1 VLLAAFWP
9 TAQASDE
16 AEIYRLITPE
26 STISSFGVGYVGS
39 DNQYFGEYNGMN
51 SKGAYGLLD
60 ADIVKRDNETGTWY
74 KFTTRNLGLEDRDIR
89 WEQERQGDW
98 GYSIDYSQIPRYN
111 PFTITTGLAGIG
123 STTQTINGVPM
134 QTVQLKTERERFT
147 IDLNK
152 YLPAGYDFKV
162 RYVHEDKTG
171 DRMYGQ
177 GTFTTWRFLAE
188 PINWTTQ
195 QVDAIL
201 NYTGED
207 LQLSGGYYGTWFQNS
222 NPALNVI
229 GGLAGQTPIAL
240 PPGNQSQQA
249 HLSGGYNFS
258 PTTRG
263 NFKAAYTRQLQSQ
276 AFIVPATVGATGK
289 SNLQGR
295 VDTYLGQAGLTSQ
308 LTDKLSMLA
317 DVRYENRDDQTPI
330 YQYAPTGTTL
340 DGTNEP
346 RSIRTYDSKLQAS
359 YVLPMGFRFTG
370 GGQYLVQQRNEYAI
384 RAVSFRDKTYET
396 NYRGELRRA
405 ISETVTGAVS
415 YVYSDRWGSPFLT
428 NVNVGGA
435 VGSNNIAPLSLANR
449 TANTVKVMT
458 NWTPTE
464 KLSFQVYGS
473 GGWVDYSSRNNQN
486 LGLQSGRTQNYG
498 ADANYVFTE
507 KWQANA
513 WYTRNDNRTN
523 QVTCVSAAG
532 VGGVCPATAA
542 QPKWEAWLHNVSDT
556 YGIGTKGK
564 VTGKLEV
571 GADLEYTNIRD
582 HYPMMDLIP
591 AGTTPPGS
599 GVTNVNTQIF
609 DVKLSAKYAIKN
621 NMGFRFNYIY
631 NRFTTNDWTWNNWI
645 YPSPDGT
652 KVTQDPNQVVNFF
665 GLAYYYTFQ

>member
-1 VLLAAFWP
+1 
-9 TAQASDE
+9 
-16 AEIYRLITPE
+16 
-26 STISSFGVGYVGS
+26 
-39 DNQYFGEYNGMN
+39 
-51 SKGAYGLLD
+51 
-60 ADIVKRDNETGTWY
+60 
-74 KFTTRNLGLEDRDIR
+74 
-89 WEQERQGDW
+89 
-98 GYSIDYSQIPRYN
+98 
-111 PFTITTGLAGIG
+111 
-123 STTQTINGVPM
+123 
-134 QTVQLKTERERFT
+134 
-147 IDLNK
+147 
-152 YLPAGYDFKV
+152 
-162 RYVHEDKTG
+162 
-171 DRMYGQ
+171 
-177 GTFTTWRFLAE
+177 
-188 PINWTTQ
+188 
-195 QVDAIL
+195 
-201 NYTGED
+201 
-207 LQLSGGYYGTWFQNS
+207 
-222 NPALNVI
+222 
-229 GGLAGQTPIAL
+229 
-240 PPGNQSQQA
+240 
-249 HLSGGYNFS
+249 
-258 PTTRG
+258 
-263 NFKAAYTRQLQSQ
+263 
-276 AFIVPATVGATGK
+276 
-289 SNLQGR
+289 
-295 VDTYLGQAGLTSQ
+295 
-308 LTDKLSMLA
+308 
-317 DVRYENRDDQTPI
+317 
-330 YQYAPTGTTL
+330 
-340 DGTNEP
+340 
-346 RSIRTYDSKLQAS
+346 
-359 YVLPMGFRFTG
+359 MGFRFTG

-631 NRFTTNDWTWNNWI
+631 NRFTTNDWTWNNWV